1 MRTQRFITI
10 VCLLLWT
17 VAHLHAYEKR
27 DLLQKEAD
35 FEKVKSALIM
45 EQKWVP
51 YPDYSDRAGW
61 DKLLGDYKE
70 KYIRKGESYLDY
82 EWKVVKAT
90 DYLEFGRSGDRRLW
104 RVRSVKTIPHS
115 EVCSWQRWLKGRD
128 ALSIRLSMV
137 FLQVVK

>member
-90 DYLEFGRSGDRRLW
+90 DYLEFGRVVTGRLW

>member
-27 DLLQKEAD
+27 NLLQKEAD

-45 EQKWVP
+45 GQKWVP

-61 DKLLGDYKE
+61 DKFLGDYKE
-70 KYIRKGESYLDY
+70 DYIRKGERFLDY
-82 EWKVVKAT
+82 GE
-90 DYLEFGRSGDRRLW
+90 
-104 RVRSVKTIPHS
+104 SV
-115 EVCSWQRWLKGRD
+115 WQE
-128 ALSIRLSMV
+128 
-137 FLQVVK
+137 

>member
-27 DLLQKEAD
+27 DLLQKEVD

-82 EWKVVKAT
+82 EWKSIQRFRTYVSPAADIFRQIYTAV
-90 DYLEFGRSGDRRLW
+90 S
-104 RVRSVKTIPHS
+104 TIQEQTAIQPQS
-115 EVCSWQRWLKGRD
+115 EVMYKYT
-128 ALSIRLSMV
+128 
-137 FLQVVK
+137 

>member
-45 EQKWVP
+45 GQKWVP

-61 DKLLGDYKE
+61 DKFLGDYKE
-70 KYIRKGESYLDY
+70 DYIRKGNRLSGIWTERKPDDY
-82 EWKVVKAT
+82 
-90 DYLEFGRSGDRRLW
+90 GRP
-104 RVRSVKTIPHS
+104 V
-115 EVCSWQRWLKGRD
+115 WQEQFRTRKFVYGRD
-128 ALSIRLSMV
+128 GRRKGTLCRPDYQWRFCQL
-137 FLQVVK
+137 

>member
-51 YPDYSDRAGW
+51 YPDYSDRPVGINSSVII
-61 DKLLGDYKE
+61 KKSISGKE
-70 KYIRKGESYLDY
+70 KVIWIMS
-82 EWKVVKAT
+82 
-90 DYLEFGRSGDRRLW
+90 GRL
-104 RVRSVKTIPHS
+104 
-115 EVCSWQRWLKGRD
+115 
-128 ALSIRLSMV
+128 
-137 FLQVVK
+137 

>member
-82 EWKVVKAT
+82 EWKVVKVT
-90 DYLEFGRSGDRRLW
+90 GRLW

-115 EVCSWQRWLKGRD
+115 EVCSWPRWLKGRD

>member
-27 DLLQKEAD
+27 DLLQKEVD

-90 DYLEFGRSGDRRLW
+90 DYLEFGRSGDRAIME
-104 RVRSVKTIPHS
+104 VRSVKTIPHS
-115 EVCSWQRWLKGRD
+115 EVCSWQRWLKEGTLCRSD
-128 ALSIRLSMV
+128 YQWCFCKL
-137 FLQVVK
+137 

>member
-27 DLLQKEAD
+27 NLLQKEAD

-45 EQKWVP
+45 GQKWVP

-61 DKLLGDYKE
+61 DKFLGDYKE
-70 KYIRKGESYLDY
+70 DYIRKGECFLDY
-82 EWKVVKAT
+82 EWKIVKAT
-90 DYLEFGRSGDRRLW
+90 DYLEYGRVAAGRLW
-104 RVRSVKTIPHS
+104 RVRLARIILHL
-115 EVCSWQRWLKGRD
+115 EACLWQRWLKERD
-128 ALSIRLSMV
+128 ALLTKLSMA
-137 FLQVVK
+137 FLSVVK

>member
-90 DYLEFGRSGDRRLW
+90 DYLEFGRSGDRGLW

>member
-27 DLLQKEAD
+27 DLLQKEVD

-51 YPDYSDRAGW
+51 SRDISTVGHFGN
-61 DKLLGDYKE
+61 GDYELKISDT
-70 KYIRKGESYLDY
+70 K
-82 EWKVVKAT
+82 
-90 DYLEFGRSGDRRLW
+90 YLEYIMSL
-104 RVRSVKTIPHS
+104 VKQAI
-115 EVCSWQRWLKGRD
+115 K
-128 ALSIRLSMV
+128 
-137 FLQVVK
+137 

>member
-27 DLLQKEAD
+27 DLLQKEVD

-90 DYLEFGRSGDRRLW
+90 GRLW

>member
-61 DKLLGDYKE
+61 DNSSVIIKKSISGKE
-70 KYIRKGESYLDY
+70 KVIWIMS
-82 EWKVVKAT
+82 
-90 DYLEFGRSGDRRLW
+90 GRL
-104 RVRSVKTIPHS
+104 
-115 EVCSWQRWLKGRD
+115 
-128 ALSIRLSMV
+128 
-137 FLQVVK
+137 

>member
-51 YPDYSDRAGW
+51 YPDYSTGPVGINSSVII
-61 DKLLGDYKE
+61 KKSISGKE
-70 KYIRKGESYLDY
+70 KVIWIMS
-82 EWKVVKAT
+82 
-90 DYLEFGRSGDRRLW
+90 GRL
-104 RVRSVKTIPHS
+104 
-115 EVCSWQRWLKGRD
+115 
-128 ALSIRLSMV
+128 
-137 FLQVVK
+137 

>member
-51 YPDYSDRAGW
+51 YPDYSDRAQPSLQ
-61 DKLLGDYKE
+61 DFLSDCK
-70 KYIRKGESYLDY
+70 
-82 EWKVVKAT
+82 
-90 DYLEFGRSGDRRLW
+90 
-104 RVRSVKTIPHS
+104 SVPH
-115 EVCSWQRWLKGRD
+115 D
-128 ALSIRLSMV
+128 
-137 FLQVVK
+137 

>member
-70 KYIRKGESYLDY
+70 KYIRKGESYESD
-82 EWKVVKAT
+82 
-90 DYLEFGRSGDRRLW
+90 
-104 RVRSVKTIPHS
+104 
-115 EVCSWQRWLKGRD
+115 
-128 ALSIRLSMV
+128 RLSGV
-137 FLQVVK
+137 RTKW

>member
-1 MRTQRFITI
+1 
-10 VCLLLWT
+10 
-17 VAHLHAYEKR
+17 
-27 DLLQKEAD
+27 
-35 FEKVKSALIM
+35 M

-90 DYLEFGRSGDRRLW
+90 DYLEFGRSGDRAIME
-104 RVRSVKTIPHS
+104 SPFGKTIPHS
-115 EVCSWQRWLKGRD
+115 EVCSWPRWLKEGTLCRSD
-128 ALSIRLSMV
+128 YQWCFCKL
-137 FLQVVK
+137 

>member
-27 DLLQKEAD
+27 DLLQKEVD

-90 DYLEFGRSGDRRLW
+90 DYLAVSYTHLTRLIGRTLYVYTGC
-104 RVRSVKTIPHS
+104 KTCQCMGYVGKRAAFCQPVS
-115 EVCSWQRWLKGRD
+115 YTNLKEP
-128 ALSIRLSMV
+128 
-137 FLQVVK
+137 